1 MGGSGPL
8 NGHADRHL
16 LHVQSQKEIFMSDI
30 LACFVHMSDTHLSS
44 DSSYNAPY
52 ASYPPQVGMDALIK
66 AMAALPFR
74 PDFVLHTGDVVYDP
88 YLSVYAYARD
98 ELAKFGLPVY
108 YVCGNHDSSEGIQ
121 RILMGRDEVMS
132 KLHYTFEFNGIQ
144 FIVIDSNDTSR
155 VTVPAG
161 YVSEDQLE
169 WLESLCTADDP
180 RPLVVATHHNVLPSG
195 VPWLDGYM
203 RTANGE
209 DLHRVLA
216 KARHRL
222 RGVFHGHIHQ
232 AIDQFRDGVLYSA
245 AASPWCQFG
254 AYPIPENTQ
263 ITEDRVSLP
272 GFSVVTVTND
282 STYIRR
288 HTFTV

>member
-1 MGGSGPL
+1 MSEI
-8 NGHADRHL
+8 L
-16 LHVQSQKEIFMSDI
+16 LRFIHI
-30 LACFVHMSDTHLSS
+30 SDTHIHS
-44 DSSYNAPY
+44 DPTYNSRY
-52 ASYPPQVGMDALIK
+52 ATYTPQVGMQGLIK
-66 AMAALPFR
+66 ALAELPFR
-74 PDFVLHTGDVVYDP
+74 ADFILHSGDIVYDP
-88 YLSVYAYARD
+88 DIEMYAHARRELSK
-98 ELAKFGLPVY
+98 LGLPLY

-121 RILMGRDEVMS
+121 RFLMDRTDLTP
-132 KLHYTFEFNGIQ
+132 KLNYTFEVNGVQ
-144 FIVIDSNDTSR
+144 FIVLDSNDTSR

-161 YVSEDQLE
+161 YVSEDQLA
-169 WLESLCTADDP
+169 WLEGLCTADDA

-209 DLHRVLA
+209 ALHAVLV
-216 KARHRL
+216 KAQHRL

-232 AIDQFRDGVLYSA
+232 PVDQYSDGVLYSA

-254 AYPIPENTQ
+254 AFPIPDNTMV
-263 ITEDRVSLP
+263 TEDRIAQP
-272 GFSVVTVTND
+272 GFSVVSITRN